1 MSIAVEVLK
10 SNYEGKEGS
19 FIYFLHE
26 ECKFNKSAFWDYYNC
41 IIDLTNETL
50 IQDNLDKEL
59 SVMLSKTYVFIMR
72 SLLWHFHP
80 KDMYKVKGV
89 PKNKLS
95 LYIERLEIAYL
106 GYFKGEVFK
115 EELHD
120 ENLMNPRFK

>member
-1 MSIAVEVLK
+1 MSIAIEVLE
-10 SNYEGKEGS
+10 SNYECKKGS

-26 ECKFNKSAFWDYYNC
+26 ECKFNKSAFWDYYNS
-41 IIDLTNETL
+41 IVDLTSKTL
-50 IQDNLDKEL
+50 IQDNLDREL
-59 SVMLSKTYVFIMR
+59 SVMLSETYVFIMK

-89 PKNKLS
+89 PKNKLH

-115 EELHD
+115 EELYD
-120 ENLMNPRFK
+120 EDLINPRYK

>member
-19 FIYFLHE
+19 FIYSLHE
-26 ECKFNKSAFWDYYNC
+26 ECKFNKSAFWDYYNS
-41 IIDLTNETL
+41 IVDLTNETL
-50 IQDNLDKEL
+50 LQDSLDQEL
-59 SVMLSKTYVFIMR
+59 SLMLSTTYVFIMR

-89 PKNKLS
+89 PKNKLN

-120 ENLMNPRFK
+120 ENLINPKYK